1 MDQPWSVPD
10 QLRGKRSM
18 LLGLYAGHSFWVVGA
33 HNASTEGKARYQS
46 MFSEAANMHS
56 GLRGSE
62 AWWHDTWQPRTA
74 MTVHID
80 RDFA

>member
-1 MDQPWSVPD
+1 
-10 QLRGKRSM
+10 M

-46 MFSEAANMHS
+46 MFSAAADMHS

-62 AWWHDTWQPRTA
+62 AWWHDT
-74 MTVHID
+74 
-80 RDFA
+80 